1 MINPIIES
9 IFCSLL
15 PIAELRGG
23 IPLAVYRGIS
33 IYSAFIICVAANYF
47 VIPLVFFFLDNLH
60 VIFMK
65 NRYYN
70 KIFNKHI
77 ENKRDLLEKH
87 IDTKW
92 EFFALMLLVGIPLPV
107 TGAYTGTLLAWF
119 FEVPRK
125 RAYLALTIGIMI
137 AGLIVSIVVLFG
149 IKTLEIFIK
158 TI

>member
-9 IFCSLL
+9 IFWSLF
-15 PIAELRGG
+15 PITELRGG
-23 IPLAVYRGIS
+23 IPLAVYRGIG
-33 IYSAFIICVAANYF
+33 IYSAFIICVMANSF
-47 VIPLVFFFLDNLH
+47 VIPLVFFFLDHLH
-60 VIFMK
+60 GIFMQ

-70 KIFNKHI
+70 KIFNKYI

-119 FEVPRK
+119 FEIPRK
-125 RAYLALTIGIMI
+125 RAYLALTIGIVI
-137 AGLIVSIVVLFG
+137 AGLIVSLVVLFG
-149 IKTLEIFIK
+149 IKTLDIFIK

>member
-15 PIAELRGG
+15 PIIELRGG

-33 IYSAFIICVAANYF
+33 IYSAFIICVMANSF

-60 VIFMK
+60 GIFMQ

-70 KIFNKHI
+70 KIFNKYI

-92 EFFALMLLVGIPLPV
+92 EFIALMLLVGIPLPV

-125 RAYLALTIGIMI
+125 RAYLALTIGIII
-137 AGLIVSIVVLFG
+137 AGIIVSLVVLFG
-149 IKTLEIFIK
+149 IKTLDIFIK

>member
-9 IFCSLL
+9 IVCSLL
-15 PIAELRGG
+15 PITELRGG

-33 IYSAFIICVAANYF
+33 IYSAFIICVMANYF
-47 VIPLVFFFLDNLH
+47 VIPLVFFFLDHLH
-60 VIFMK
+60 GIFMQ

-77 ENKRDLLEKH
+77 ENKRGLLEKY

-92 EFFALMLLVGIPLPV
+92 EFFALMLLVGIPFPI

-119 FEVPRK
+119 FEIPRK
-125 RAYLALTIGIMI
+125 RAYLALTIGIVI
-137 AGLIVSIVVLFG
+137 AGLIVSLVVLFG
-149 IKTLEIFIK
+149 IKTLNIFTK

>member
-9 IFCSLL
+9 IIFSLL
-15 PIAELRGG
+15 PITELRGG

-33 IYSAFIICVAANYF
+33 IYNAFIICVIANYF
-47 VIPLVFFFLDNLH
+47 VIPLFFFFLDNVHGKLLQ
-60 VIFMK
+60 

-70 KIFNKHI
+70 KIFKKYMQK
-77 ENKRDLLEKH
+77 KRYLLEKY
-87 IDTKW
+87 INTKW
-92 EFFALMLLVGIPLPV
+92 EFIALMFLVGIPLPV

-125 RAYLALTIGIMI
+125 KAYLALTIGII
-137 AGLIVSIVVLFG
+137 ISGLIVSLVVLFG
-149 IKTLEIFIK
+149 IKTLDIFIK

>member
-1 MINPIIES
+1 MIDPILES

-15 PIAELRGG
+15 PITELRGG

-33 IYSAFIICVAANYF
+33 IYSAFIICVMANYF
-47 VIPLVFFFLDNLH
+47 IIPLVFFFLDNIH
-60 VIFMK
+60 GIFMQ

-70 KIFNKHI
+70 KIFNKYI
-77 ENKRDLLEKH
+77 ENKRDLLEKY
-87 IDTKW
+87 INTKW

-119 FEVPRK
+119 FEIPRK
-125 RAYLALTIGIMI
+125 RAYLALTIGIII
-137 AGLIVSIVVLFG
+137 AGLIISLVVLFG
-149 IKTLEIFIK
+149 IKTLDIFIK

>member
-1 MINPIIES
+1 M
-9 IFCSLL
+9 
-15 PIAELRGG
+15 
-23 IPLAVYRGIS
+23 
-33 IYSAFIICVAANYF
+33 ANSF

-60 VIFMK
+60 GIFMK

-77 ENKRDLLEKH
+77 ENKRGLLEKY

-92 EFFALMLLVGIPLPV
+92 ELFALMILVGIPLPV

-125 RAYLALTIGIMI
+125 RAYLALTIGIII
-137 AGLIVSIVVLFG
+137 AGLIISLVVLFG
-149 IKTLEIFIK
+149 IKTLDIFIK
-158 TI
+158 TN